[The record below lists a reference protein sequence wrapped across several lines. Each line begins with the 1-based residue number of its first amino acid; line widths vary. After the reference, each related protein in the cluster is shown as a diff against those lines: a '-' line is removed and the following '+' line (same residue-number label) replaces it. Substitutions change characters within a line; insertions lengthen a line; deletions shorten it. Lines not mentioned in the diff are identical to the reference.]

1 MAAAWWRGESVL
13 EKKVFFFFGFDDK
26 RERGNGER
34 KTNRRIN
41 RREKITPLG
50 PFVSNEGT
58 FVIFKKMGESHQ

>member
-13 EKKVFFFFGFDDK
+13 EKKVFFGFDNK

-34 KTNRRIN
+34 ATN